1 MPPAAAPTALTIKI
15 RQVIDLLDGDFAA
28 LAEGIAQR
36 RYAFWLGSGISRE
49 RVDDLKRVIARV
61 LTYLCDRIDPA
72 VANCRFRMA
81 LDEALSHAQL
91 SAAERAA
98 IDFARPVEEWP
109 VLDTVLARLT
119 GAYAR
124 LLDVRVE
131 GEADDYLLWE
141 AVDVSTTFAA
151 AGAKPDCEHLCIAIL
166 AIEGVV
172 PDVASANWDG
182 LIEAAVDELT
192 ETSGTTLRICVR
204 AEDLREPPLPTRL
217 LKFHGCAVRAGLDP
231 ATYRPLLIA
240 RLSQITQW
248 RHNPAYTMMRRQL
261 VDLATTKPT
270 LMIGLS
276 AQDSNI
282 QDLFAEGEALMTWA
296 WPCSPPAHVF
306 AEEAL
311 GHDQRNLLR
320 CVYRAA
326 YTANGPAIEAG
337 ARFRAFAKPLLTALV
352 LHVLCT
358 KLRAFTRAVNAPSLT
373 AADRAELE
381 NGIVVLRDRVA
392 ATAEPDRLTFIRD
405 FVRGVARGLTLFQ
418 EGAMPVARS
427 RAYRAL
433 GASPVHMIPDDPTLP
448 TSGVREMAAALA
460 LLGLGDADASWAV
473 APGDATQP
481 NDGAIR
487 ITSPAGSARVFFAAH
502 SGAGVQLEINAIV
515 GPDDGDAIIIHS
527 TASVPRMA
535 RSPRASPGRTGRAG
549 LRNVGMA
556 ELLRDAA
563 DATELRRRFREEAAL

>member
-1 MPPAAAPTALTIKI
+1 MPPAAAPTALTITI
-15 RQVIDLLDGDFAA
+15 RQAIGLLDGDFAE
-28 LAEGIAQR
+28 LAEGVAQR

-61 LTYLCDRIDPA
+61 LTYLRHRIDPTA
-72 VANCRFRMA
+72 ANCRFRVA

-91 SAAERAA
+91 SAAERAE
-98 IDFARPVEEWP
+98 IDYARPVEEWP

-141 AVDVSTTFAA
+141 AVDVRTTFAA
-151 AGAKPDCEHLCIAIL
+151 AAARPDCEHICIGIL
-166 AIEGVV
+166 AIEGVL

-192 ETSGTTLRICVR
+192 DASGTALRICVR
-204 AEDLREPPLPTRL
+204 AEDLREQPLPTRL

-231 ATYRPLLIA
+231 ATYLPLLIA

-261 VDLATTKPT
+261 IDLATTKPA

-282 QDLFAEGEALMTWA
+282 QDLFAEGEALMPWV

-306 AEEAL
+306 AEETL

-326 YTANGPAIEAG
+326 YTANGPAIDAG
-337 ARFRAFAKPLLTALV
+337 ARIRAFAKPLLTAVV
-352 LHVLCT
+352 LHVLCV
-358 KLRAFTRAVNAPSLT
+358 KLRAFTRAVNAPSLS
-373 AADRAELE
+373 AADRTELE
-381 NGIVVLRDRVA
+381 RGIVALRDRVA
-392 ATAEPDRLTFIRD
+392 AAAEHDRLAFIRD
-405 FVRGVARGLTLFQ
+405 FVRGVTRGLMLFQ
-418 EGAMPVARS
+418 EGAAPAVGS

-433 GASPVHMIPDDPTLP
+433 GAAPVHKIPDDPTLA

-460 LLGLGDADASWAV
+460 LLGLGETTGSWAI

-481 NDGAIR
+481 NDGVIR
-487 ITSPAGSARVFFAAH
+487 ITSPAGSARMFFAAH
-502 SGAGVQLEINAIV
+502 SGVGVRLEINAIV
-515 GPDDGDAIIIHS
+515 GPDDGDAIIVHS
-527 TASVPRMA
+527 TAPVPRMA
-535 RSPRASPGRTGRAG
+535 RSPRAAPGRTGRAG

-556 ELLRDAA
+556 ELLREAA
-563 DATELRRRFREEAAL
+563 AAAELGRRFREEAAL